1 MRRFLLLLI
10 FIISG
15 PLVMPACAGRSPS
28 VKSAHSITSGFFKS
42 YGKKYKN
49 SFLGKGKVTRVQVN
63 QVQEQ
68 ARHLAALDAF
78 LSLDDGK
85 SARVL
90 LMVKNTP
97 PFGWRVI
104 SWELTDLR

>member
-1 MRRFLLLLI
+1 MRHFLLLLV
-10 FIISG
+10 FVISG
-15 PLVMPACAGRSPS
+15 SLVMPACAGRSPS
-28 VKSAHSITSGFFKS
+28 VKSAHSMTSHFFKS

-49 SFLGKGKVTRVQVN
+49 SFLGKNKLTRVEVN

-68 ARHLAALDAF
+68 ARNLAAVDAF
-78 LSLDDGK
+78 LSLDDGQ
-85 SARVL
+85 SARVF

-104 SWELTDLR
+104 SWELLDIR